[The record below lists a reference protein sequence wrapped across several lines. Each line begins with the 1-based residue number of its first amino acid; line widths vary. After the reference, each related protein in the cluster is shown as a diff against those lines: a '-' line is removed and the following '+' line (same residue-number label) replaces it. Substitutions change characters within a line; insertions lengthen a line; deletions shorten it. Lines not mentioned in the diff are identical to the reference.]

1 MMRRLGSRQI
11 RNLGRFG
18 GNLGTASP
26 IGDTLPCLLALD
38 ATLLLRSRDETRE
51 IAVDDFFL
59 GYRKTALE
67 PDEFIEAIRLPKL
80 KPGQDFRVYK
90 LSKRFDQDISAVI
103 GAYRLE
109 LADGKIRALRAAY
122 GGMAATPKRAQAL
135 EAALIGRAWSADALA
150 DVDALMAKDFQPIG
164 DMRASAAYRLRAAA
178 NLVRRLQL
186 DTAPGAVPLH
196 LEAL

>member
-1 MMRRLGSRQI
+1 
-11 RNLGRFG
+11 
-18 GNLGTASP
+18 
-26 IGDTLPCLLALD
+26 
-38 ATLLLRSRDETRE
+38 
-51 IAVDDFFL
+51 
-59 GYRKTALE
+59 
-67 PDEFIEAIRLPKL
+67 
-80 KPGQDFRVYK
+80 
-90 LSKRFDQDISAVI
+90 
-103 GAYRLE
+103 
-109 LADGKIRALRAAY
+109 
-122 GGMAATPKRAQAL
+122 MAATPKRAQAL

>member
-11 RNLGRFG
+11 RNLGTFG

-38 ATLLLRSRDETRE
+38 ATLLLRAADGARE
-51 IAVDDFFL
+51 IAIDDFFL